1 MLLIQAS
8 AQALVFLSQ
17 DFLLFFL
24 AWELELVPVYLLIAI
39 WGGKRKLYAATKFI
53 LYTALASL
61 LILIS
66 GLALA
71 LSGDQFTFNLNE
83 IAAKSFTGNFGIF
96 CYLGFLIG
104 FGVKL
109 PIFPLHTWLPDAHGE
124 ANAPVSML
132 LAGVLLKMGGYALI
146 RFNVQ
151 ILPDTHLILAPALI
165 IIG

>member
-1 MLLIQAS
+1 MILEK
-8 AQALVFLSQ
+8 Q
-17 DFLLFFL
+17 D
-24 AWELELVPVYLLIAI
+24 AI
-39 WGGKRKLYAATKFI
+39 YAATKFI

-71 LSGDQFTFNLNE
+71 LSNENYTLNLNE
-83 IAAKSFTGNFGIF
+83 LAANSQSGSLGLL

-104 FGVKL
+104 IGVKL

-132 LAGVLLKMGGYALI
+132 SLI
-146 RFNVQ
+146 H
-151 ILPDTHLILAPALI
+151 I
-165 IIG
+165 

>member
-1 MLLIQAS
+1 MPSIGLEWSLGVDGLSAPLIALSGLITFLSAAASWKIKKKSNLYFALLLVQAS

-39 WGGKRKLYAATKFI
+39 WGGKKKLYAATKFI

-71 LSGDQFTFNLNE
+71 LSGDTFTLN
-83 IAAKSFTGNFGIF
+83 ITDLTNKHVTGSLALLS
-96 CYLGFLIG
+96 YLGFLIG

-109 PIFPLHTWLPDAHGE
+109 PIFPLHTW
-124 ANAPVSML
+124 
-132 LAGVLLKMGGYALI
+132 
-146 RFNVQ
+146 
-151 ILPDTHLILAPALI
+151 
-165 IIG
+165 